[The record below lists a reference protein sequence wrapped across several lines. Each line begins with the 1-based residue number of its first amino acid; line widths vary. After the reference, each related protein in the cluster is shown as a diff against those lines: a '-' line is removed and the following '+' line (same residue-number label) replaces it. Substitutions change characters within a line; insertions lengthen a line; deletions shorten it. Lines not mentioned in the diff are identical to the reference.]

1 MQDEGSRNRYAGVIR
16 QYVAITGLNIN
27 DFNKIIE
34 GIAKIHSFFEDSLPN
49 ESLQPMIPLVMEENV
64 AMACHT
70 RYFHATRF
78 YKSAIPHP
86 LGSGVDPNG
95 DLQLLQGDSYVHTE
109 DNVVQYLEKKF
120 DDGRIK

>member
-1 MQDEGSRNRYAGVIR
+1 M
-16 QYVAITGLNIN
+16 AITGLNIN